1 MVFAKVLTGAA
12 GAEDGCTDAK
22 DEKSLRVD
30 EENSRRMTRVAAFI
44 AFLFGCAI
52 LPFQCE

>member
-1 MVFAKVLTGAA
+1 MVFAKVLTGGA
-12 GAEDGCTDAK
+12 GAEDDCTDAK

-30 EENSRRMTRVAAFI
+30 EENSRRKTRVAAFI